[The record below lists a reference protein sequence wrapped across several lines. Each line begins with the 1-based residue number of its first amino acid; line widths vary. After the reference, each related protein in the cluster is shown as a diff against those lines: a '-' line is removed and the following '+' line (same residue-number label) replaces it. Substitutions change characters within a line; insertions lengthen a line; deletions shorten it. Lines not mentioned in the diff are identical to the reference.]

1 MFRDFVKAIQKNL
14 QQMSK
19 DSSRLFTVNVDTE
32 ELYNLYLDSFPAGTN
47 EIYRERREYDCSCCR
62 HFIRDVGN
70 VVSIKNGE
78 LHTIWGINPVSDDK
92 YNVVA
97 AALDAYVKQKA
108 VLGVFLKKEKR
119 IGTPENREMLPT
131 GKINKYEH
139 FFVDL
144 PEICIFKEC
153 YGHTLEG
160 DLSQFRDVRNVF
172 KRSLDEISKEAVDT
186 VLELI
191 AQNSLYKGAEWK
203 KQLTEFKNYQK
214 EYGKLTDEQKELWI
228 WEKSIAAGAVIG
240 KIRNHSIG
248 TLLVN
253 ISEGMDLDLA
263 VRKYEQIVAPVNYK
277 RPKAIFTKKMLE
289 DAKKTITELGYM
301 DSLQRRFATLDD
313 ITVNN
318 ILFSNKDAA
327 KRITGAMD
335 LFDEMEQDVAIDPKR
350 FSKVEEI
357 SAEDFIKN
365 VLPVAKELEVYLENK
380 HIQNMVSLIAP
391 EVADAKT
398 MFKWNNGM
406 SWAYTG
412 NITDSDIKENVKAAG
427 GSVTGIV
434 RFSIQWNDGNG
445 KDNSDLDAHCLEPQ
459 GGDHIYFSHKISRY
473 TGGELDIDIT
483 DPIYQCKSNGGVA
496 VENITYPSKERMKPG
511 TYKFYVNQY
520 SFRNSQG
527 FKAEVEVNG
536 EIHSYEYNSPVRG
549 NVDVAEVILDQS
561 GNFKVVDKLPGNCAT
576 ISKDVW
582 GIKTLQFTPVSVVCY
597 SPNYWDEQKGIGHQH
612 LFFMLKD
619 CINPEE
625 PNGYYNE
632 FLKPELEQ
640 HRRVFEALG
649 SKAHVK
655 DVDDQLSGVGFSL
668 TKRNDLIIKVK
679 GATERVLKVKF

>member
-62 HFIRDVGN
+62 HFIRDIGN

-108 VLGVFLKKEKR
+108 VSGVFLKKEKR
-119 IGTPENREMLPT
+119 IGIPENREMLPT

-153 YGHTLEG
+153 YRHTLEG

-357 SAEDFIKN
+357 SAEDFVKN

-391 EVADAKT
+391 EVSDAKT

-434 RFSIQWNDGNG
+434 RFSIQWNDKDG
-445 KDNSDLDAHCLEPQ
+445 KDNSDLDAHCIEPKD
-459 GGDHIYFSHKISRY
+459 GEHIYFGCRKSRR
-473 TGGELDIDIT
+473 TRGELDIDIT
-483 DPIYQCKSNGGVA
+483 HPVDQCRNSNGVA
-496 VENITYPSKERMKPG
+496 VENITYPSKEYMIPG
-511 TYKFYVNQY
+511 TYKFFVNQFAY
-520 SFRNSQG
+520 RGSQG
-527 FKAEVEVNG
+527 FKAEIEVNG
-536 EIHSYEYNSPVRG
+536 EIHSYEYNTPVRG

-561 GNFKVVDKLPGNCAT
+561 GNFKVVDKLPGNCAK

-649 SKAHVK
+649 AKAHVK
-655 DVDDQLSGVGFSL
+655 DVDDQLSGVGFSF

>member
-1 MFRDFVKAIQKNL
+1 MFKDFVKAIQKNL

-119 IGTPENREMLPT
+119 IGTPENREMLQT

-214 EYGKLTDEQKELWI
+214 EYGKLTDKQKELWI
-228 WEKSIAAGAVIG
+228 WEKSISAGAVIG

-365 VLPVAKELEVYLENK
+365 VLPVAKELEVYMENK

-536 EIHSYEYNSPVRG
+536 EIHSYEYNTPVRG

-649 SKAHVK
+649 AKAHVK

-679 GATERVLKVKF
+679 GATERVLKIKF

>member
-108 VLGVFLKKEKR
+108 VSGVFLKKEKR

-144 PEICIFKEC
+144 PEICIFKEY

-160 DLSQFRDVRNVF
+160 DLSQFRDIRNVF

-391 EVADAKT
+391 EVAAAKT

-434 RFSIQWNDGNG
+434 RFSIQWNDKDG
-445 KDNSDLDAHCLEPQ
+445 KDNSDLDAHCIEPK

-649 SKAHVK
+649 AKAHVK

>member
-1 MFRDFVKAIQKNL
+1 MFKSFVKAIQKNL

-19 DSSRLFTVNVDTE
+19 NSSRLFTVNVDTE

-108 VLGVFLKKEKR
+108 VSGVFLKKEKR
-119 IGTPENREMLPT
+119 IGTPENREMLST

-144 PEICIFKEC
+144 PEICIFKEY
-153 YGHTLEG
+153 YGHTLES
-160 DLSQFRDVRNVF
+160 DLSQFRDIRNVF

-527 FKAEVEVNG
+527 FKAEIEVNG
-536 EIHSYEYNSPVRG
+536 EIHSYEYNTPVRG

-640 HRRVFEALG
+640 HRRVFETLG
-649 SKAHVK
+649 AKAHVK

-679 GATERVLKVKF
+679 GATERVVKVKF

>member
-1 MFRDFVKAIQKNL
+1 MFKDFVKAIQKNL

-144 PEICIFKEC
+144 PEICIFKEY

-160 DLSQFRDVRNVF
+160 DLSQFRDIRNVF

-203 KQLTEFKNYQK
+203 KQLAEFKNYQK

-427 GSVTGIV
+427 GSVAGVV
-434 RFSIQWNDGNG
+434 RFSIQWNDKDG
-445 KDNSDLDAHCLEPQ
+445 KDNSDLDAHCIEPK
-459 GGDHIYFSHKISRY
+459 GGEHIYFGCRKSLR
-473 TGGELDIDIT
+473 TRGELDIDIT
-483 DPIYQCKSNGGVA
+483 QPVDQCRASNGVA
-496 VENITYPSKERMKPG
+496 VENITYPSKEYMIPG
-511 TYKFYVNQY
+511 TYKFFVNQFAY
-520 SFRNSQG
+520 RGSQG
-527 FKAEVEVNG
+527 FKAEIEVNG
-536 EIHSYEYNSPVRG
+536 EIHSYEYNAPVRG

-649 SKAHVK
+649 AKAHVK

-679 GATERVLKVKF
+679 GATERVLKIKF

>member
-1 MFRDFVKAIQKNL
+1 MFKDFVKAIQKNL

-153 YGHTLEG
+153 YGHTFEG

-214 EYGKLTDEQKELWI
+214 EYGKLTDEQKELWV

-536 EIHSYEYNSPVRG
+536 EIHSYEYNTPVRG

-649 SKAHVK
+649 AKAHVK

-679 GATERVLKVKF
+679 GATERVLKIKF

>member
-1 MFRDFVKAIQKNL
+1 MFKDFVKAIQKNL

-144 PEICIFKEC
+144 PEICIFKEY

-160 DLSQFRDVRNVF
+160 DLSQFRDIRNVF
-172 KRSLDEISKEAVDT
+172 KRSLDEISKEAIDT

-240 KIRNHSIG
+240 KIRNYSIG

-253 ISEGMDLDLA
+253 ISEGMDLDIA

-527 FKAEVEVNG
+527 FKAEIEVNG
-536 EIHSYEYNSPVRG
+536 EIHSYEYNTPVRG

-640 HRRVFEALG
+640 HRRVFETLG
-649 SKAHVK
+649 AKAHVK

-679 GATERVLKVKF
+679 GATERVVKVKF

>member
-1 MFRDFVKAIQKNL
+1 MFKDFVKAIQKNL

-536 EIHSYEYNSPVRG
+536 EIHSYEYNTPVRG

-640 HRRVFEALG
+640 NRRVFEALG
-649 SKAHVK
+649 AKAHVK

-679 GATERVLKVKF
+679 GATERVLKIKF

>member
-1 MFRDFVKAIQKNL
+1 MFKDFVKAIQKNL

-108 VLGVFLKKEKR
+108 VSGVFLKKEKR

-172 KRSLDEISKEAVDT
+172 KRSLDEISKESVDT

-191 AQNSLYKGAEWK
+191 AQNSLYKGVEWK

-289 DAKKTITELGYM
+289 NAKKTITELGYM

-459 GGDHIYFSHKISRY
+459 GGDHIYFSHKRSRY

-549 NVDVAEVILDQS
+549 NVQVAEVVLDHN
-561 GNFKVVDKLPGNCAT
+561 GNFKVIDKLPGNCAM

-655 DVDDQLSGVGFSL
+655 DVVDQLSGVGFSL

>member
-1 MFRDFVKAIQKNL
+1 MFKDFVKAIQKNL

-214 EYGKLTDEQKELWI
+214 EYGKLTDKQKELWI
-228 WEKSIAAGAVIG
+228 WEKSISAGAVIG

-277 RPKAIFTKKMLE
+277 RPKVIFTKKMLE
-289 DAKKTITELGYM
+289 DAKKTITELGYI

-536 EIHSYEYNSPVRG
+536 EIHSYEYNTPVRG

-649 SKAHVK
+649 AKAHVK

-679 GATERVLKVKF
+679 GATERVLKIKF